1 MEVDSNDTI
10 QEQFLY
16 EIDLA
21 IENDNARMIYT
32 IIKNYENKIQ
42 KSYIDF
48 AYKVYNDLVMDELA
62 DMQL

>member
-1 MEVDSNDTI
+1 MEIETNDTI

-21 IENDNARMIYT
+21 IEHNNIRSIFF
-32 IIKNYENKIQ
+32 IIKNYEKKIK

-48 AYKVYNDLVMDELA
+48 AYKVYNDLIIDELSE
-62 DMQL
+62 MQL